1 MADYIVS
8 IDGAA
13 FFLSANADGTPT
25 NPFKLTLFPQS
36 NKRLVVALDGD
47 DVIEGSADID
57 QINGN
62 VGNDII
68 TGWAGDDFIIGG
80 RGNDGLFGRD
90 GSDFL
95 HGGLG
100 DDYLVGDAGDDII
113 RGGRGDD
120 ILLGGDGSDLIIG
133 ELGFDIQE
141 GGLGNDNFIVRTD
154 SVTDSLTGQV
164 LSNAVFNVRAADQ
177 IIDFSSA
184 EGDKILLPGVNGF
197 TDFALENVDVN
208 SDGVVDAAIRTVA
221 GYVGVVLSVTPATLS
236 PNDFIFEP
244 QATAIFAGATRGLVT
259 PPVFA

>member
-154 SVTDSLTGQV
+154 SVTDSSTGQV
-164 LSNAVFNVRAADQ
+164 LSNAVLNVLAADR
-177 IIDFSSA
+177 ITDFLI
-184 EGDKILLPGVNGF
+184 GFDKILLPGIQSF
-197 TDFALENVDVN
+197 TDIALESVNVD
-208 SDGVVDAAIRTVA
+208 GDANADTAIKTSG
-221 GYVGVVLSVTPATLS
+221 GYVAVLLSVDLASL
-236 PNDFIFEP
+236 NADNFIFDP

-259 PPVFA
+259 PPPLA